1 MLSEIKEAHALRS
14 KPSRAAAMAM
24 VCLSWA
30 LVCFRLFPGRVAS
43 NQRERRSPASQRDI
57 RSTVKVEA
65 AFEWA
70 FPPRGG
76 AHKTHFGNMA
86 SSVQAATVFNKTAI
100 AKVRI
105 KHLAQRSL
113 AFNGTCFTV
122 GMRLRKISSNV
133 GRSAVF
139 ETCTLLGAFCAASV
153 PRLAGALR
161 RSARRHEE

>member
-14 KPSRAAAMAM
+14 KPSSAAAMAM

-65 AFEWA
+65 AFAWA

-76 AHKTHFGNMA
+76 AHQQHFGNMA
-86 SSVQAATVFNKTAI
+86 SSIPAATVFNQAAI

-113 AFNGTCFTV
+113 AFSGTCFTV

-139 ETCTLLGAFCAASV
+139 ETCTLPGAFCAAAL